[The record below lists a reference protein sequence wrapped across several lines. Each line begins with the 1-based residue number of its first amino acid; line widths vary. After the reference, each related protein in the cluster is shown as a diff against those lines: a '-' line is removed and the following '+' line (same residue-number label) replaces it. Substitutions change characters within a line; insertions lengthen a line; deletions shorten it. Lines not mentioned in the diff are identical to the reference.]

1 MVLRVYVL
9 YVILLKI
16 GMRKSRCGFALFL
29 LLKRTVTNH
38 GKGEMIIMNRIVND
52 KTPVILITGYLGS
65 GKTTLLQ
72 GLLESGDNSGLALV
86 VNDMGS
92 VNVDGRLIKSE
103 DSSKETAKMVEL
115 QNGCICCTLRE
126 EFMNQIE
133 ELSKDQRVE
142 KILVEASGS
151 SNPASIAEGFLMS
164 EEETYSSGVYLQS
177 IITVVDADRLYYEF
191 LDEMEEQLNDDGEEE
206 PDIINLVMDQI
217 EFCSTIILN
226 KCDLLT
232 PAKTE
237 QVISTIKQIQ
247 PEAEIIKTAWGKVD
261 TRLIFDGKEFDYDS
275 VMNSSYLQKA
285 LAREKQLDDSGID
298 DYGVSSFVYEER
310 RAFDRESFMELLEN
324 NYPETIIRAKGYIW
338 FSDDSVHAQLFEQA
352 GKNASISEATSWVA
366 ALPNDEKEE
375 ILQNYPDVLEDW
387 DEIFG
392 DRMNQIVFIGRNYDK
407 LEMTSAL
414 NRCIDKEL

>member
-38 GKGEMIIMNRIVND
+38 GKSEMIIMNKNVNK

-86 VNDMGS
+86 INDMGS

-103 DSSKETAKMVEL
+103 DSSQETAKMVEL
-115 QNGCICCTLRE
+115 QNGCICCTLRD

-142 KILVEASGS
+142 KILVEASGI
-151 SNPASIAEGFLMS
+151 SNPASIAEGFLQS
-164 EEETYSSGVYLQS
+164 EEEPDSSGVYLQS
-177 IITVVDADRLYYEF
+177 IITVVDGDRLYYEF
-191 LDEMEEQLNDDGEEE
+191 LDEMEEQLNEDGEEE

-232 PAKTE
+232 PVKTE

-247 PEAEIIKTAWGKVD
+247 PEAEIIQTAWGKVD
-261 TRLIFDGKEFDYDS
+261 IRLIFDGKEFDYDR
-275 VMNSSYLQKA
+275 VMNSSSLQKA
-285 LAREKQLDDSGID
+285 LAREKQLDDSGTD

-324 NYPETIIRAKGYIW
+324 NYPDTIIRAKGYIW

-352 GKNASISEATSWVA
+352 GKNASVSESTNWVA
-366 ALPNDEKEE
+366 ALSNDEKEE
-375 ILQNYPDVLEDW
+375 IFHNYPDVLEDW
-387 DEIFG
+387 DEIYG

-407 LEMTSAL
+407 LEMISAL
-414 NRCIDKEL
+414 NRCIYKE